1 MGMWQKLFLGVAFLA
16 LACVSAWGQGSP
28 PQVSPVPIPGGDVV
42 PPVGLINQF
51 FPGVGAIYDG
61 QDAEP
66 HGITNFKGH
75 VAMGYTL
82 GAATDNA
89 GKQYAVIT
97 DIRVYQGDYIGG
109 VPTFSGGGTTSAKG
123 HGTFVEI

>member
-1 MGMWQKLFLGVAFLA
+1 MRNKVCSEVALLA
-16 LACVSAWGQGSP
+16 LICLPVYGQGTP
-28 PQVSPVPIPGGDVV
+28 PAQVFPVPIPGGDVL
-42 PPVGLINQF
+42 PPAGLVNQF

-66 HGITNFKGH
+66 HGINNFEGQ

-82 GAATDNA
+82 GTATDNA
-89 GKQYAVIT
+89 GKQYGVIT
-97 DIRVYQGDYIGG
+97 DIRVYQGNYVGAQATFNAGG
-109 VPTFSGGGTTSAKG
+109 STSASA